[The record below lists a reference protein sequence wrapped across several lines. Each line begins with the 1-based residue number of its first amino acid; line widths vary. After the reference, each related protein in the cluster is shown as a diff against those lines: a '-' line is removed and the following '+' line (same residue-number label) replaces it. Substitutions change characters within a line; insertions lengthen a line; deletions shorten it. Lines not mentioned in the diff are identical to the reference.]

1 MMNNQK
7 GQALPVALVIL
18 AAGILIITPFLS
30 HASSNVT
37 GSRIYG
43 QAITEQYSA
52 DAGVEYAIWQLLNG
66 ETEVPGFTLNTN
78 TVNVT
83 IEDEGEGNYKITSVA
98 TGDDGSST
106 TIEATVLITVQFSD
120 DGFTIFE
127 GDFTLKKGKIYTGD
141 IYVKGN
147 VLLNRGAIINGT
159 VYAGGDVYLDQG
171 AVIDG
176 DVCAGGNIQLGRGAV
191 INGNVYAGGNV
202 QLKQGAVI
210 DGDVHAGGN
219 IQLDQGAVITG
230 DYPLPYEGCPLFA
243 PSSLDILTWEIT
255 PQ

>member
-18 AAGILIITPFLS
+18 AAGILLIAPFIN

-52 DAGVEYAIWQLLNG
+52 DAGIEYAIWSLLNG
-66 ETEVPGFTLNTN
+66 ELDVPEFTTNNN

-83 IEDEGEGNYKITSVA
+83 IEDEGEGIYKITSVA
-98 TGDDGSST
+98 SGDDESSI
-106 TIEATVLITVQFSD
+106 TIEATVLITVQLSD

-127 GDFTLKKGKIYTGD
+127 GNFILNKGDIYTGD

-147 VLLNRGAIINGT
+147 V
-159 VYAGGDVYLDQG
+159 
-171 AVIDG
+171 
-176 DVCAGGNIQLGRGAV
+176 QLEQGAV

-202 QLKQGAVI
+202 QLEQGAVI
-210 DGDVHAGGN
+210 NGNVYAGGNVQLEQGAVINGDVCAGGN
-219 IQLDQGAVITG
+219 IQLDQGAVISG
-230 DYPLPYEGCPLFA
+230 DYPLPYEECPLFA
-243 PSSLDILTWEIT
+243 PSSIDILTWEIT